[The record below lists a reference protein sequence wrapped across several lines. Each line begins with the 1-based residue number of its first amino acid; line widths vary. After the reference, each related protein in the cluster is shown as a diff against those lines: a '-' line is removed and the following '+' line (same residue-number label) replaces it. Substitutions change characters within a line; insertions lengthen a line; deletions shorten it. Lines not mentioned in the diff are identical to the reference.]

1 MHLKDE
7 ENPILILKA
16 AFKSPNSWIG
26 VATIIIGIIIATVVS
41 KRAAAMRTQNII
53 ALAGSLVSILGTQS
67 ILQEIAKVE
76 VNNDPKLKDS
86 PFNTT
91 NNKNNFTPF

>member
-16 AFKSPNSWIG
+16 AFKSPNSWVGVVTIFIG
-26 VATIIIGIIIATVVS
+26 VLIACVFS
-41 KRAAAMRTQNII
+41 KKAAVLRTQNII
-53 ALAGSLVSILGTQS
+53 AIAGSLVSIMGTQT

-76 VNNDPKLKDS
+76 AGNDPKQKDN
-86 PFNTT
+86 PF
-91 NNKNNFTPF
+91 NKNNNAPF